1 MKTNDMIHKNTEK
14 QHGGWPRE
22 EHRRFEELWE
32 GKDDPE
38 QRIIRLRDGGEAS
51 PARRRNRL
59 FYVSFII
66 SAVMLIVAIWILA
79 KTYFKV

>member
-1 MKTNDMIHKNTEK
+1 MNNMTNEEANKN
-14 QHGGWPRE
+14 HGGWPRE

-66 SAVMLIVAIWILA
+66 SAVMLIVAVWILA

>member
-1 MKTNDMIHKNTEK
+1 MTDEDVKK
-14 QHGGWPRE
+14 QQSGWPCE

-32 GKDDPE
+32 GRDDPE
-38 QRIIRLRDGGEAS
+38 QRIIRLRDGGETS
-51 PARRRNRL
+51 PARRRNRW

-66 SAVMLIVAIWILA
+66 SAVMLIVAVLILA

>member
-1 MKTNDMIHKNTEK
+1 MIHKNTEK
-14 QHGGWPRE
+14 QQGRWPCE

-32 GKDDPE
+32 GQDDPE
-38 QRIIRLRDGGEAS
+38 QRIIRLRDGGETS
-51 PARRRNRL
+51 PARRRNRW

-66 SAVMLIVAIWILA
+66 SAVMLIVAVLILA

>member
-1 MKTNDMIHKNTEK
+1 MTDEDVKK
-14 QHGGWPRE
+14 QQSGWPRE

-38 QRIIRLRDGGEAS
+38 QRIIRLRDGGETS
-51 PARRRNRL
+51 PARRRNRW

-66 SAVMLIVAIWILA
+66 SAVMLIVAVLILA